1 MTTTAPI
8 DPRWARPR
16 SRRAFLRG
24 AGGAIGVLALAP
36 ILEAC
41 AARGGAGSFEGSPSG
56 RVDFA
61 NWPLY
66 LDRETVKGQVV
77 RPSMEAFTQQ
87 TGIEVNYR
95 EVIPDA
101 DIFYDQIQPYLAA
114 GKPTGWDI
122 AVITNGAT
130 LTRMID
136 LGQVMELPGERRPNF
151 DRYASET
158 LAKDPGYDPGNAY
171 TMPWQSGITGISW
184 NPDLAGSDVDTLE
197 FFFSGDLPGKIGLFS
212 DSVDMPNLVML
223 AAGIEPETSTEADWR
238 EAARWLQARIDDG
251 LRVTFFKQNYV
262 NALANGDVVASMA
275 WSGDI
280 YQENAIGAPEGL
292 QFATPAD
299 GALLWTDNMVIP
311 AGAQHPVDA
320 ITLMDFVYQPT
331 IAAMITEFVAYVTP
345 VPAARDEILADA
357 NAAADL
363 RTKGK
368 LSVLADSPLVFLPPE
383 QAAALHTYRELKT
396 DQERAA
402 WNDAFGRFIA

>member
-1 MTTTAPI
+1 
-8 DPRWARPR
+8 
-16 SRRAFLRG
+16 
-24 AGGAIGVLALAP
+24 
-36 ILEAC
+36 
-41 AARGGAGSFEGSPSG
+41 
-56 RVDFA
+56 
-61 NWPLY
+61 
-66 LDRETVKGQVV
+66 
-77 RPSMEAFTQQ
+77 
-87 TGIEVNYR
+87 
-95 EVIPDA
+95 
-101 DIFYDQIQPYLAA
+101 
-114 GKPTGWDI
+114 
-122 AVITNGAT
+122 
-130 LTRMID
+130 
-136 LGQVMELPGERRPNF
+136 
-151 DRYASET
+151 
-158 LAKDPGYDPGNAY
+158 
-171 TMPWQSGITGISW
+171 
-184 NPDLAGSDVDTLE
+184 
-197 FFFSGDLPGKIGLFS
+197 
-212 DSVDMPNLVML
+212 MPNLVML
-223 AAGIEPETSTEADWR
+223 AAGIEPETSTEADWH

-357 NAAADL
+357 NTAADL

-383 QAAALHTYRELKT
+383 QAAALHR
-396 DQERAA
+396 
-402 WNDAFGRFIA
+402 IAS